1 MHGSVTENFQ
11 RQRNFKIPR
20 RNSEFPCPELLESQE
35 SFRRRQIFAA
45 WEQKRSRNLKK
56 ISQVSHRA

>member
-1 MHGSVTENFQ
+1 MYIKKKKSTEFKIHVSMHGSVTENFQ

-45 WEQKRSRNLKK
+45 
-56 ISQVSHRA
+56 